1 MATGFE
7 LAAEEYA
14 NYMQY
19 LKDMLFA
26 EPGQQ
31 SSGYPVYDT
40 MVFDIDGDGM
50 DEECTLRD
58 GRGLGLIT
66 FTLEAKQDQFYD
78 YANVYFLPLQNLSFV
93 KDNDGVVCIRGFDLT
108 GKRYLYEITA
118 TDDSLGLLLR
128 QK

>member
-1 MATGFE
+1 
-7 LAAEEYA
+7 
-14 NYMQY
+14 
-19 LKDMLFA
+19 
-26 EPGQQ
+26 
-31 SSGYPVYDT
+31 
-40 MVFDIDGDGM
+40 MVFDIDGDGI

-78 YANVYFLPLQNLSFV
+78 YANVYSLPLQNLSFV
-93 KDNDGVVCIRGFDLT
+93 KDNDGVLCIRGFDLT
-108 GKRYLYEITA
+108 GKRFLYEITA